1 MNELRFAR
9 QVRRGLVTGVASLAL
24 FALMSVAPL
33 GGAGLSAAHA
43 EDNTQS
49 QVLAFGAS
57 VFYLPAKVFYA
68 VFGGATAG
76 LAWGFTLG
84 DDELSNQIWTAAV
97 EGTYVVTP
105 AMVEGREKV
114 RFRGP

>member
-1 MNELRFAR
+1 MKEWRLAR
-9 QVRRGLVTGVASLAL
+9 PLRRGLVTAGVSLAL
-24 FALMSVAPL
+24 FVLMSVAPL
-33 GGAGLSAAHA
+33 GGAGLTLAHA
-43 EDNTQS
+43 EESTQS
-49 QVLAFGAS
+49 QLLAVGAS
-57 VFYLPAKVFYA
+57 VVYFPAKVCYA

-76 LAWGFTLG
+76 LAWGFTFGNDALA
-84 DDELSNQIWTAAV
+84 NQIWAAAV